1 MKKSNLKKSIQDG
14 FSELSPEL
22 FDSIMETVE
31 KENLMPSKKKSAVQE
46 SRADAKN
53 AQGSER
59 KPKQVHPAFQWNFSK
74 YAISACACLLIF
86 CLCLFGIPQ
95 KNQSE
100 IYLVLDINPS
110 IQIAMDR
117 SYQVEHLEG
126 LNEDGKDVIKKLK
139 WNKKEAVFDLLD
151 TLLQDV
157 AEESYLQKD
166 SGILVTICPDD
177 QDIFVDLEF
186 KLGKQIDRTL
196 QQMGISG
203 VVTAFQHGSKG
214 NGMEGRRQLE
224 NKLLEEY
231 GIDIGQTKQMSVMEL
246 IQYCQTHTTLG
257 LTLSSDSG
265 KFLEGLIRNEEE
277 TQQEEGQMPQGKAS
291 TGQGTEQDLKAQVE
305 PEAMPDTQTNQE
317 GAGQQEEGQGNEQE
331 VIPNPPVEPQENT
344 EPPVQTQ
351 PPEQTEPGSNPSQ
364 NNNSPAQGGETDASS
379 EEQEKDKEED
389 KKDKDKK
396 EKDKKDKDKKD
407 KDKKDKEKKDKDKK
421 DKDKKDKDKKD
432 KDKKDKDKDD
442 KNKDSNGKDK
452 KGKDKNKDDKDKEDN
467 GKGDEDN
474 NNNGNGQTDTQTDKE
489 QNDRKPNQNQEDKK
503 ESNNGEAQD
512 KQEGGSEEQRK
523 QPGIG
528 KGNSLH

>member
-1 MKKSNLKKSIQDG
+1 M
-14 FSELSPEL
+14 
-22 FDSIMETVE
+22 
-31 KENLMPSKKKSAVQE
+31 
-46 SRADAKN
+46 
-53 AQGSER
+53 
-59 KPKQVHPAFQWNFSK
+59 
-74 YAISACACLLIF
+74 
-86 CLCLFGIPQ
+86 
-95 KNQSE
+95 
-100 IYLVLDINPS
+100 LDINPS

-407 KDKKDKEKKDKDKK
+407 KDKKDK
-421 DKDKKDKDKKD
+421 
-432 KDKKDKDKDD
+432 DKDD

-452 KGKDKNKDDKDKEDN
+452 KDKDKNKDDKDKEDN